1 MKLILQQN
9 GIFLQI
15 KNDINIINTDT
26 LENFLN
32 KYNFNSYKRSWIEGQ
47 YITIRLVE
55 WNTARKKTDKI
66 QLFKT
71 KRKKNAYENKKFND
85 FSDEMKK
92 EFIKNNEFLQ
102 KNKDKFFANLLT
114 EDEEDEYEEIEY
126 LMKSLFYELNKE
138 TYEKTKEMLEFL
150 NLQPAESFK
159 NGFIFNSTKY
169 DWRREIEIISEIS
182 INRNTGGSSVSRELN
197 FLNGKQKKI
206 KDKRLKF

>member
-15 KNDINIINTDT
+15 ENDINTINTDT

-32 KYNFNSYKRSWIEGQ
+32 KYNFNSYKRVWIEGQ

-102 KNKDKFFANLLT
+102 KNKDKFLPVFIPYLFVVNL
-114 EDEEDEYEEIEY
+114 I
-126 LMKSLFYELNKE
+126 SL
-138 TYEKTKEMLEFL
+138 
-150 NLQPAESFK
+150 
-159 NGFIFNSTKY
+159 
-169 DWRREIEIISEIS
+169 
-182 INRNTGGSSVSRELN
+182 
-197 FLNGKQKKI
+197 
-206 KDKRLKF
+206 